1 MSVTVDL
8 TTDAVCVWLV
18 AHDKKFTRL
27 NLDIERI
34 IEIDISLDKE
44 AHFILKFNSMLQPL
58 KDSDRI
64 TKKKL

>member
-1 MSVTVDL
+1 MSVTIDL
-8 TTDAVCVWLV
+8 TTDVVCEWLV